1 MGVVLLLALLVHFG
15 AHVAI
20 TLGLATR
27 VPRWH
32 ALVGFLVSPL
42 GAFWAARC
50 GMRTRVWV
58 WAIALGVY
66 TGALVVVRA

>member
-1 MGVVLLLALLVHFG
+1 VGVVLLLALLVHFG

-20 TLGLATR
+20 TVGLAMR
-27 VPRWH
+27 EPRWH

-42 GAFWAARC
+42 GAWWAARS
-50 GMRTRVWV
+50 GMRARVWV

-66 TGALVVVRA
+66 TGTLAASHV